1 MSFRKTITEEIENKR
16 KGLGQSSVKTYTS
29 ILFNLFKKLD
39 GKEEDLKFFDND
51 KPILEFLKDK
61 TPQTRK
67 TILSALF
74 VITGN
79 DEFRKVMI
87 EDCGVVNK
95 EYKEQKKS
103 VKENENWIS
112 TDLIKEKYNER
123 LEQVQLMFSKKAVIN
138 AGVVIEYLLL
148 AFLGGVSGIAPRR
161 SMDYTELKTKNYDTK
176 TDNYYSKGILYF
188 NKYKTVEK
196 YGLQTL
202 NLKEKAP
209 VLDKILKTW
218 GKVNHTEYVLYSS
231 NGNKLTS
238 PQITKY
244 LNKIFDKRV
253 STDMLRHIYLTN
265 LYKDIPAL
273 QQMEETANQMSHN
286 LATAMTYVKKE

>member
-1 MSFRKTITEEIENKR
+1 MSSFRKTITQEIENKR
-16 KGLGQSSVKTYTS
+16 KGLGASSVKTYTS

-39 GKEEDLKFFDND
+39 GKEEDIKFFDND

-74 VITGN
+74 VMTGN
-79 DEFRKVMI
+79 DEYRKIMI

-112 TDLIKEKYNER
+112 VDLIKEKYNER

-138 AGVVIEYLLL
+138 AGVVIEFLLL

-202 NLKEKAP
+202 NLKEKSP

-218 GKVNHTEYVLYSS
+218 CKVNHTDYVLYSS

-244 LNKIFDKRV
+244 LNKIFDRKII
-253 STDMLRHIYLTN
+253 TDLLRHIYLTN
-265 LYKDIPAL
+265 FYKK
-273 QQMEETANQMSHN
+273 Q
-286 LATAMTYVKKE
+286 KEQSLKQKQNSKTQLS